1 MLEPS
6 AAPASSL
13 LAATLVPSLVPSLAQ
28 HVVFSM
34 VSWIKPIL
42 LLGTL
47 IPYLWAVTKIEA
59 DTRRFIFNVP
69 LWNGILVG
77 AGIVGVLAALAIPI
91 FWIGWPVMILVYAG
105 SLYAYWQYRDKRV
118 PETARFRLFSKDLGK
133 RMDERR
139 ARKALADSVL
149 KFADAKGHSKPPPLR
164 DSPEFAVHMAL
175 ENVIAP
181 ALERRA
187 GRIELLAAGANQPVI
202 PTHTIDGVRYKS
214 DAIAPNIANE
224 AIDYIKKLAGLDLQ
238 DRRRRQ
244 SAEMRISGP
253 TRDAVATV
261 TVWGSNAGQ
270 SLRIDFDRV
279 KSMQIPFDNLGL
291 LPGQLD
297 LLKRYADP
305 QMRHGI
311 VLVST
316 PPGQGL
322 TTLGYSLLSR
332 HDAYTCNI
340 KTLERQVDVEL
351 EGVDHAQFNPA
362 NPTVDFATNLQSILR
377 RDPDV
382 VFVSDVSDANTARI
396 VTAPGMQGPLLYVGI
411 PAESVAGAVSE
422 WFRTV
427 GDMRAASRGLVCVVN
442 ARLIR
447 KVCEACRQ
455 PIQPSPELLK
465 SLGVPAGKSV
475 QIFRQNGKV
484 QVKNRI
490 EDCPVC
496 QGTGYFGQTAVF
508 EIMPVD
514 DAMRETLATG
524 DFKAAYSHARREN
537 RLVTLKEAAMA
548 KVRDGVTTADE
559 VVRVF
564 PPARPAQP
572 SATAASKSTGA

>member
-6 AAPASSL
+6 AAHASSL
-13 LAATLVPSLVPSLAQ
+13 VASIFEPALAQ
-28 HVVFSM
+28 HVVFTM
-34 VSWIKPIL
+34 VSWIKPVL
-42 LLGTL
+42 LLATL
-47 IPYLWAVTKIEA
+47 IPFLWVVTKVEA

-69 LWNGILVG
+69 LWNGVLVG
-77 AGIVGVLAALAIPI
+77 VGIVGVVVALAVPI
-91 FWIGWPVMILVYAG
+91 FWIGWPVMILLYAG
-105 SLYAYWQYRDKRV
+105 VLYAYWQYRDKRV
-118 PETARFRLFSKDLGK
+118 PEQARFQLLSKDLGK
-133 RMDERR
+133 RMEERR
-139 ARKALADSVL
+139 AKKALADSIL
-149 KFADAKGHSKPPPLR
+149 KFADAKGRPKPAPQR
-164 DSPEFAVHMAL
+164 DGPEFPVHMAL
-175 ENVIAP
+175 ENLIAP

-187 GRIELLAAGANQPVI
+187 SRIDLVSAAPNQPVV
-202 PTHTIDGVRYKS
+202 PSQTIDGVRYKS
-214 DAIAPNIANE
+214 EALPPNVANE
-224 AIDYIKKLAGLDLQ
+224 AIDYLKKLAGLDLQ

-244 SAEMRISGP
+244 MAELRISGP
-253 TRDAVATV
+253 TRDAAATV

-279 KSMQIPFDNLGL
+279 KGMQIPFDNLGL
-291 LPGQLD
+291 LPGQLE

-305 QMRHGI
+305 QVRHGV

-322 TTLGYSLLSR
+322 TTLAYSLLSR

-340 KTLERQVDVEL
+340 KTLERQVDFQL

-362 NPTVDFATNLQSILR
+362 NPTVDYATNLQSILR
-377 RDPDV
+377 RDPDIA
-382 VFVSDVSDANTARI
+382 FVSDVSDANTARI
-396 VTAPGMQGPLLYVGI
+396 VTTPGLQGPLLYVGV
-411 PAESVAGAVSE
+411 PADSVAGAVSE
-422 WFRTV
+422 WFRTI
-427 GDMRAASRGLVCVVN
+427 GDMKAASRGLVCVVN

-514 DAMRETLATG
+514 DAMREMLATG
-524 DFKAAYSHARREN
+524 DFKAAYNHARREN

-564 PPARPAQP
+564 PPARATQGAAAAAPKPA
-572 SATAASKSTGA
+572 GA